1 MGRVRP
7 KHMRKHTFVTALPT
21 RLAALAA
28 LGLLITACGNESS
41 EVGSPA
47 PETDESAPAPET
59 DKSTPIP
66 EGEEDESTP
75 APEEED
81 DEASEETD
89 ADVELTIERT
99 VSGEDGLAP
108 ESGFEEGTW
117 TLTCSPADGDH
128 PDPEAACAEIEEVGT
143 EPFVMDTTDRVCTM
157 QIGGPEEAHVTGHV
171 YETEIDTEFNKRN
184 GCEINRFGQVHTVL
198 NP

>member
-7 KHMRKHTFVTALPT
+7 NHMRKHTFVTALPT

-41 EVGSPA
+41 EVGAPA

-59 DKSTPIP
+59 DESTPTP
-66 EGEEDESTP
+66 EEEDEPTP
-75 APEEED
+75 APEGED
-81 DEASEETD
+81 GEASEETD

-99 VSGEDGLAP
+99 VRGEDGLAP
-108 ESGFEEGTW
+108 ESGFEESTW
-117 TLTCSPADGDH
+117 TLTCSPTDGDH

-171 YETEIDTEFNKRN
+171 YETEIDTEFSKRN
-184 GCEINRFGQVHTVL
+184 GCEINRFAQVHTVL

>member
-7 KHMRKHTFVTALPT
+7 NHMRKHTFVTALPT

-41 EVGSPA
+41 EVGAPA

-59 DKSTPIP
+59 DESTPTP

-75 APEEED
+75 APEGED
-81 DEASEETD
+81 GEASEETD

-99 VSGEDGLAP
+99 VSG
-108 ESGFEEGTW
+108 
-117 TLTCSPADGDH
+117 
-128 PDPEAACAEIEEVGT
+128 
-143 EPFVMDTTDRVCTM
+143 
-157 QIGGPEEAHVTGHV
+157 
-171 YETEIDTEFNKRN
+171 
-184 GCEINRFGQVHTVL
+184 
-198 NP
+198 